1 MRGKK
6 GVPHL
11 DPDGLPRR
19 RGNRA
24 PGHGTGESDRPPV
37 CGVAGRPSGAVR
49 LTVTEHSDGETLNGV
64 VRGAAEPPAVVKTDD
79 WRGYDRMAETGCARE
94 VVCHA
99 AGEWARDDDGDG
111 VREVHVNTLE
121 GLWTGLRDF
130 LRMFRGVNKKYLY
143 QYVSIFEWGSNIKR
157 VTPEFIRAMLGV
169 PITTFSPP

>member
-11 DPDGLPRR
+11 DPDDPPRR

-24 PGHGTGESDRPPV
+24 PGHGTWESDRPPV
-37 CGVAGRPSGAVR
+37 CGVVGRQSGAVR

-64 VRGAAEPPAVVKTDD
+64 VRGAAEPPAVVNTDD
-79 WRGYDRMAETGCARE
+79 WRGYDRMAETGCARK

-111 VREVHVNTLE
+111 VREVHVNTME
-121 GLWTGLRDF
+121 GLWTGLRNF

-143 QYVSIFEWGSNIKR
+143 QYVAIFEWGYNIKR